1 LLLLA
6 ILLAVLLLLFLTHP
20 IIHETFAVPYN
31 QATIIELNLKA
42 DAHVSVWLWTAAPR
56 SMQNAGGRV
65 IKFYVTD
72 PNQSDLGGY
81 PLGVAGTGYFTPFT
95 FVAQQDGPYDMHFEN
110 SIGDADSRTVSLYYR
125 VALSIFGIPV
135 EYILICISAAVI
147 VLAITFGI
155 ILLTSR
161 SRSHDARA
169 PNPQKLKTTTQTNAE
184 KNGKTNDARA

>member
-1 LLLLA
+1 
-6 ILLAVLLLLFLTHP
+6 
-20 IIHETFAVPYN
+20 
-31 QATIIELNLKA
+31 
-42 DAHVSVWLWTAAPR
+42 
-56 SMQNAGGRV
+56 MQNAGGRV

-72 PNQSDLGGY
+72 PNQLDLGGY

-95 FVAQQDGPYDMHFEN
+95 FVAQQDGVYDMHFEN

-135 EYILICISAAVI
+135 EYILICILAAVI

-155 ILLTSR
+155 ILLTSRSR